1 MILPAPTVYTS
12 NVPVVFCSIN
22 SSLRNHTLLFME
34 TLFSLFTQIKH
45 ALSRSYNAT
54 NTCTLVSE
62 TTHFTSLWLI
72 SFSNLSLFSSS
83 AARLKPRQWRSLWRR
98 RRQLI
103 TQRRHHESCSPH
115 MHWPPLAPPTACS
128 PFLLFGVHTSA
139 HIHYTYIHTYISNTV
154 LLKLQALVYVSFS
167 LRRI

>member
-1 MILPAPTVYTS
+1 MLSQAIKW
-12 NVPVVFCSIN
+12 PV
-22 SSLRNHTLLFME
+22 SSYNHTCNYTGKWYYLHQLYIHQMFLWCFAASTVHSEMARC
-34 TLFSLFTQIKH
+34 SLWRLCFHCLHRWNMLWAEVTMQLIT
-45 ALSRSYNAT
+45 R
-54 NTCTLVSE
+54 TLVSE

-83 AARLKPRQWRSLWRR
+83 AARLKPRQWRSQWRR

-139 HIHYTYIHTYISNTV
+139 HIHFTYIH
-154 LLKLQALVYVSFS
+154 SF
-167 LRRI
+167 